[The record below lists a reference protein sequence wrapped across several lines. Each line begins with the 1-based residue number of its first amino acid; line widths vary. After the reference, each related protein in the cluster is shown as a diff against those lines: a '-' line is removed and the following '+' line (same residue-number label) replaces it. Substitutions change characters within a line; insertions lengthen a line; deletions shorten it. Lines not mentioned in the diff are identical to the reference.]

1 MNITVYL
8 GASEGNDP
16 ALRNAVT
23 ELGNWIGQTVTRL
36 FTVVQKAY

>member
-16 ALRNAVT
+16 NNVKGILET
-23 ELGNWIGQTVTRL
+23 FGCTVY
-36 FTVVQKAY
+36 FV